1 MAHHFWL
8 GGSIAKRALACPG
21 SLNHRSDGR
30 SSAAADRG
38 TLLHDCMTR
47 LTAGELLKP
56 EHAVGQRHGNL
67 VVTQQDARNALLP
80 ALRAV
85 EKWLD
90 GRPAQYEVRVKF
102 KSIRNAGGTA
112 DVLTDHGVAD
122 YKFGTRPVGV
132 KRNEQMMFYAAAA
145 LECGALP
152 KREEYELCIIQPAI
166 KRAPMVD
173 YVAYEELVH
182 ITARLKEAAKNA
194 RSSKPRYASGE
205 HCTFCPARQT
215 CPVRLESPFAA
226 LRAALETNR
235 NETRR
240 KEVT

>member
-1 MAHHFWL
+1 MAQHFWL

-21 SLNHRSDGR
+21 SLNHKSDGR

-47 LTAGELLKP
+47 LTSGELLRP
-56 EHAVGQRHGNL
+56 EHAVGQRHGDL
-67 VVTQQDARNALLP
+67 IVTNQDARSALLP

-85 EKWLD
+85 ESWLD
-90 GRPAQYEVRVKF
+90 GRPARYEVRVKF

-122 YKFGTRPVGV
+122 YKFGTRPVDV

-145 LECGALP
+145 LEQGELEP
-152 KREEYELCIIQPAI
+152 RKEYELCIIQPAI
-166 KRAPMVD
+166 KKTPMVD
-173 YVAYEELVH
+173 VVTHEELVE

-194 RSSKPRYASGE
+194 KSSKPRYASGE

-215 CPVRLESPFAA
+215 CRTRLESPFVA
-226 LRAALETNR
+226 LRAALEANR
-235 NETRR
+235 TETKR
-240 KEVT
+240 KEAK